1 MNVVLD
7 FTELA
12 MIISLVLK
20 DVTISTNVK
29 LGELTVIKMQN
40 ALILLAMVCI
50 VAIVIQDRC
59 HIPSN
64 LSAGPKRYSGNM
76 ESLLIMGHVK

>member
-12 MIISLVLK
+12 TIISLVLK

-29 LGELTVIKMQN
+29 LGELTVTTMQN
-40 ALILLAMVCI
+40 VLILLATVCI
-50 VAIVIQDRC
+50 DAIVIQDRY
-59 HIPSN
+59 HFSD
-64 LSAGPKRYSGNM
+64 M
-76 ESLLIMGHVK
+76 THV

>member
-7 FTELA
+7 FMALVT
-12 MIISLVLK
+12 IISLVLK

-40 ALILLAMVCI
+40 VLILLATVCI
-50 VAIVIQDRC
+50 DAIVIQDGC
-59 HIPSN
+59 HISDMTH
-64 LSAGPKRYSGNM
+64 AT
-76 ESLLIMGHVK
+76 